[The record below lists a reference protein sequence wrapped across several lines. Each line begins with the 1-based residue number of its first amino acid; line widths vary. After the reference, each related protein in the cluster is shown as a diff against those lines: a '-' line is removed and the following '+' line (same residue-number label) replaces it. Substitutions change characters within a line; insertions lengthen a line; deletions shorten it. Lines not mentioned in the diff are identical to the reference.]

1 MPVLYDSAVVLDNF
15 ILFTLKFYYITCN
28 QLPLQTFIYVHS
40 LCISVYTVWYL
51 IYVCICM
58 YMYGSAVI
66 FVGRSEGEEI

>member
-15 ILFTLKFYYITCN
+15 ILSTLKFYYITCN

-66 FVGRSEGEEI
+66 LVGRSEGEEI